1 MPATK
6 RVLEED
12 SIDQDEQVHP
22 SRRRRTEGDEGRVE
36 LAKIFNDLRDEIPS
50 VRLGATK
57 ELLKNLS
64 SQTPDQSSRIDYA
77 TTRLIKGVCSGA
89 KASRPGFSIALAE
102 TLRLMFD
109 KKSEP
114 STSITA
120 LLEKIIALTNP
131 ESKAKG
137 EEARNYLLGRQFAY
151 QAVLRS
157 QILHH
162 ISDDDIKL
170 VFDAIA
176 DLAAHKQWLRTECAA
191 GLCNYLES
199 DDLAGTISEEAKIL
213 LDSWLQKGLLKS
225 PEGVAL
231 FLLCKK
237 RFPTVKLP
245 KNCWH
250 NNDPFSP
257 QERPVL
263 TKILLQNSI
272 DEDDG
277 SKNGVKA
284 SGARQSSPNFA
295 WTVVLAHFFETEDV
309 KSFSQFWSEC
319 VAKPMFSSSSS
330 TERKA
335 LGLQIFTKAVAAA
348 HASLLSSVVH
358 PNIMQCIIDQRV
370 KSERYLFEATKQ
382 PLNQIVVR
390 AKRDSA
396 AATEMLDQMLT
407 VVPAQ
412 PDKLTKSTLEAL
424 LAAADPQGLTRIV
437 ERICEICRQP
447 GTSDANEAEK
457 RRRAQAD
464 LLLALVRTRRS
475 EPAHYLK
482 DAEGKSKASNVAEW
496 LQTLFGNLAELAYG
510 SETQGTSPRLSDST
524 REVFRERMM
533 SALGHIVT
541 LPLKQA
547 VWPPRVVTEK
557 LYEMRES
564 LVVTISKDSMKLLKQ
579 ARKVQKEAIDK
590 AKDSNE
596 ASPVV
601 MQAFHLLL
609 SLGMLQVYKQEPD
622 SDGVLEDIIA
632 CYQNAGESDDSSTM
646 LVELLLSFVSK
657 PSALFRKLAEQV
669 FTAFSPDVTSEALD
683 SMIDILSQKESMA
696 GQQELFDQHDDHDH
710 AGEGSDDADD
720 SDEDMEDVSD
730 VELVN
735 GEINGAGKKSDSD
748 QSDDDEDDEEAT
760 ADDIDEEQAA
770 FDRKLADALGTT
782 GMDSDADSDGSSMD
796 DDAMMALDGHL
807 TTIFRE
813 RAKTSNRKLENKSAK
828 ENIQNFKNRV
838 LDLLEIYVKTQYANS
853 IAVNLILPLAQ
864 LTRTTTSAATAKK
877 AFGVLGTYFDACKKH
892 RNYPSSPISSK
903 SSNDDDDSDD
913 DDDND
918 DDDDDDDDDVLFT
931 LVSYLIAEARLGG
944 SKIHAAACSRSLQFL
959 AKLLVTQNPE
969 NWTKIA
975 IAYVTLQTEWRTD
988 PKTKIHSSVL
998 KDWHSWSMQ
1007 R

>member
-1 MPATK
+1 MPAIK
-6 RVLEED
+6 RVHDED
-12 SIDQDEQVHP
+12 TIDLDEQVHP
-22 SRRRRTEGDEGRVE
+22 SRRRRTDGDEGRAE

-64 SQTPDQSSRIDYA
+64 SQTPDQSSRIEYA

-102 TLRLMFD
+102 TVRLTFD
-109 KKSEP
+109 KKSES
-114 STSITA
+114 STTITS

-131 ESKAKG
+131 ESKTKG

-162 ISDDDIKL
+162 ISDDDIKI

-191 GLCNYLES
+191 GLCSYLES
-199 DDLAGTISEEAKIL
+199 ESSAETTSKEAQIL
-213 LDSWLQKGLLKS
+213 LSSWLQKGLMKS

-250 NNDPFSP
+250 NNDPFSA
-257 QERPVL
+257 QERSVL

-272 DEDDG
+272 DEDD
-277 SKNGVKA
+277 SNNNGAKA

-309 KSFSQFWSEC
+309 KSFSQFWAEC

-348 HASLLSSVVH
+348 PASLLSDVVH
-358 PNIMQCIIDQRV
+358 ANIMQCIVDQRV

-382 PLNQIVVR
+382 PLNQIVAR

-396 AATEMLDQMLT
+396 AAIEVLDQMLT
-407 VVPAQ
+407 VVPAT
-412 PDKLTKSTLEAL
+412 PDKLTKTTLEAL

-447 GTSDANEAEK
+447 GTHDANAAEK
-457 RRRAQAD
+457 RRRGQAD
-464 LLLALVRTRRS
+464 LLLALVRVRRS

-482 DAEGKSKASNVAEW
+482 DAEGKSRASNVAEW
-496 LQTLFGNLAELAYG
+496 VQILFGNLAELAYG
-510 SETQGTSPRLSDST
+510 AEKQGTSPRLSDPT

-547 VWPPRVVTEK
+547 IWPPRVVTEK
-557 LYEMRES
+557 LYDARES
-564 LVVTISKDSMKLLKQ
+564 LVVTISKESMKLLKQ
-579 ARKVQKEAIDK
+579 ARKVQKEAIEK
-590 AKDSNE
+590 AKDSSE

-601 MQAFHLLL
+601 MHAFHLLL
-609 SLGMLQVYKQEPD
+609 SLGMLQVYKQEAD
-622 SDGVLEDIIA
+622 SEGVLEDIIA
-632 CYQNAGESDDSSTM
+632 CYQNAGESEDSSTM

-669 FTAFSPDVTSEALD
+669 FTAFSPDVTSEALE
-683 SMIDILSQKESMA
+683 SMIDILGQKESMA

-710 AGEGSDDADD
+710 AGEGSDGADD
-720 SDEDMEDVSD
+720 SDEDLEDASD
-730 VELVN
+730 VEMVN
-735 GEINGAGKKSDSD
+735 GEINGVGKASDSD
-748 QSDDDEDDEEAT
+748 GSDDDDDEET
-760 ADDIDEEQAA
+760 ANNDMDEEQAA
-770 FDRKLADALGTT
+770 FDLKLAVALGTT
-782 GMDSDADSDGSSMD
+782 GMDDASDSDGSSMD

-813 RAKTSNRKLENKSAK
+813 RAKTSNRKQENKSAK
-828 ENIQNFKNRV
+828 ETIQNFKNRV
-838 LDLLEIYVKTQYANS
+838 LDLLEIYVKTQYANFT
-853 IAVNLILPLAQ
+853 AVNLILPLTQ
-864 LTRTTTSAATAKK
+864 LTRTTTSAPTAKK
-877 AFGVLGTYFDACKKH
+877 AFGVLGMYFDACKKH
-892 RNYPSSPISSK
+892 RSIPAS
-903 SSNDDDDSDD
+903 SDD
-913 DDDND
+913 DDNS
-918 DDDDDDDDDVLFT
+918 DDDVLFA
-931 LVSYLIAEARLGG
+931 LVEALIADARLGG

-959 AKLLVTQNPE
+959 AKLLVARNPE
-969 NWTKIA
+969 HWTRIA
-975 IAYVTLQTEWRTD
+975 GLYVLLQAEWRAD

-998 KDWHSWSMQ
+998 NEWHSWSMQ

>member
-1 MPATK
+1 MPAAK
-6 RVLEED
+6 RVLDED
-12 SIDQDEQVHP
+12 SIDLDEQVHP

-102 TLRLMFD
+102 TLRLTFD
-109 KKSEP
+109 KKSES
-114 STSITA
+114 STTITA

-162 ISDDDIKL
+162 ICDDDIKI

-176 DLAAHKQWLRTECAA
+176 DLASHKQWLRTECAA

-199 DDLAGTISEEAKIL
+199 ESSAESVGKEAQIL
-213 LDSWLQKGLLKS
+213 LSSWLQKGLVKS

-237 RFPTVKLP
+237 KFPAVKLP

-250 NNDPFSP
+250 NNDPISS
-257 QERPVL
+257 QERSVL

-272 DEDDG
+272 DEDDA
-277 SKNGVKA
+277 SSNGVKA

-295 WTVVLAHFFETEDV
+295 WTVVLAHFFEIEDV
-309 KSFSQFWSEC
+309 MSFSQFWSEC

-348 HASLLSSVVH
+348 PLSLLSNVMH
-358 PNIMQCIIDQRV
+358 ANIMQCIIDQRV

-382 PLNQIVVR
+382 PLNQIVAR

-396 AATEMLDQMLT
+396 AAVEILDQMLT
-407 VVPAQ
+407 VVPAT
-412 PDKLTKSTLEAL
+412 PDKLTKYTLEAL
-424 LAAADPQGLTRIV
+424 LAAADPQGLTQIV
-437 ERICEICRQP
+437 ERISEICSQP
-447 GTSDANEAEK
+447 GTKDVSEAEK

-464 LLLALVRTRRS
+464 LLLALVRIRRS

-482 DAEGKSKASNVAEW
+482 DPRGKSRASNVAEW
-496 LQTLFGNLAELAYG
+496 LQILLGNLAELAYG
-510 SETQGTSPRLSDST
+510 TERQGTSPRLSDST
-524 REVFRERMM
+524 REVFRERLM
-533 SALGHIVT
+533 SALGHVVT

-547 VWPPRVVTEK
+547 IWPPRVVTEK
-557 LYEMRES
+557 LYDMRES
-564 LVVTISKDSMKLLKQ
+564 LVVTISKDSLKLLKQ
-579 ARKVQKEAIDK
+579 ARKVQKETIEK
-590 AKDSNE
+590 AKDSTE

-609 SLGMLQVYKQEPD
+609 SLGMLQVYKQEAD
-622 SDGVLEDIIA
+622 SEGVLEDIIA

-669 FTAFSPDVTSEALD
+669 FTAFSPDVTSEALE
-683 SMIDILSQKESMA
+683 SMIDILGQKESMA

-720 SDEDMEDVSD
+720 SEEDLEDASD
-730 VELVN
+730 VEMVN
-735 GEINGAGKKSDSD
+735 GEINGAGKGSDSD
-748 QSDDDEDDEEAT
+748 QSEDDDEGT
-760 ADDIDEEQAA
+760 ADNVIDEEQAA

-782 GMDSDADSDGSSMD
+782 GMDADSDSDGSSMD

-813 RAKTSNRKLENKSAK
+813 RAKTSNRKQENKSAK
-828 ENIQNFKNRV
+828 ETIQNFKNRV
-838 LDLLEIYVKTQYANS
+838 LDLLEIYVKTQYSNF
-853 IAVNLILPLAQ
+853 IAIDLILPLTQ
-864 LTRTTTSAATAKK
+864 LTRTTTSAPTAKK
-877 AFGVLGTYFDACKKH
+877 AFGVLGIYFDACKKH
-892 RNYPSSPISSK
+892 RSIPTSS
-903 SSNDDDDSDD
+903 SDE
-913 DDDND
+913 DN
-918 DDDDDDDDDVLFT
+918 DDDVLFE
-931 LVSYLIAEARLGG
+931 LVEALIADARLGG
-944 SKIHAAACSRSLQFL
+944 SKVHAAACSRSLQFL
-959 AKLLVTQNPE
+959 AKLLVARNAE
-969 NWTKIA
+969 HWTRIA
-975 IAYVTLQTEWRTD
+975 GLYVLLQAEWRSD